1 MSETDPFIIV
11 LCFLFAAMVFGGI
24 ITFVQTWSITPTI
37 IKNFPYTVII
47 FLLGFLIG
55 LLTIYSDQ
63 DSIFIESV
71 VIWDNFNPQL
81 ILYLFIP
88 ALIFGEVANLN
99 MHHLKSTNLQGI
111 LLAGPGAL
119 IGALLL
125 GFFIVTCSM
134 IPCPLTGWSTNTVY
148 LFTSILCATDPV
160 SVISLLSKMELFRSQ
175 KLKYIITSEALFNDA
190 MALCLYTIFLSGE
203 LVDSSFMTPLDIF
216 IYSLKV
222 IFISPLLGFAF
233 GIGSLALCIQVS
245 SDDYNDQYTIIKI
258 IMPICAAYLSFFVGQ
273 YVLEVS
279 GILSCYC
286 AGTFITLHCII
297 NSLNALLF

>member
-1 MSETDPFIIV
+1 MSDPFIV
-11 LCFLFAAMVFGGI
+11 ALCFLFVSMLFGAI
-24 ITFVQTWSITPTI
+24 ITFVQTLTSTP
-37 IKNFPYTVII
+37 KVVKYVPYTVII
-47 FLLGFLIG
+47 FLLGFIIG
-55 LLTIYSDQ
+55 VTTLFSDQ
-63 DSIFIESV
+63 NSTFMESV
-71 VIWDNFNPQL
+71 QIWDNFDPQL
-81 ILYLFIP
+81 LLYIFIP

-99 MHHLKSTNLQGI
+99 MHHLKATNVQGI

-125 GFFIVTCSM
+125 GFFIVNCYM
-134 IPCPLTGWSTNTVY
+134 IPYPIGGWTVNTVY
-148 LFTSILCATDPV
+148 LFASILCATDPV

-203 LVDSSFMTPLDIF
+203 LIDSSFMSPLEIF
-216 IYSLKV
+216 LYSFKV
-222 IFISPLLGFAF
+222 VLISPLLGIAF
-233 GIGSLALCIQVS
+233 GFGSLFLCIKAS
-245 SDDYNDQYTIIKI
+245 GDEYNDDYTIVKI

-286 AGTFITLHCII
+286 AGIYKELK
-297 NSLNALLF
+297 